1 VTGVAP
7 NEPEARR
14 DLPDGNEQEMTPQTN
29 EATTATTESR
39 PREVVLMPQIDTG
52 DTAWVLACAALVMFM
67 TPGLALF
74 YGGLVRT
81 KNVLG
86 TIMQSFFALALV
98 SVLWTLI
105 GYTLAFGP
113 DAGGLIGG
121 LSFLGLNDVG
131 LEPSETYGT
140 TIPHLAFSSYQLMFA
155 IITPALITG
164 AVAERMRFSAY
175 ALFLGLW
182 SILVYAPVAHWV
194 FADGWLGLAGV
205 GALDFAGGTVVHI
218 NAGAAALAAIVFLGK
233 RRGFGH
239 QAFIPHD
246 VPMVI
251 LGASILWFGWF
262 GFNAG
267 SALGAN
273 GLAASAFT
281 VTNLATA
288 AAVLGWL
295 IPERIKHGRATT
307 IGAATGA
314 VAGLVAITPAAGF
327 VEPWAALVIGFL
339 AGGVCFL
346 AVNLKSR
353 IGYDDSLDVVGV
365 HLVGGIVGALLTGV
379 FASAAVNSFSGGLE
393 QLGRQALAVVAT
405 MGFSFA
411 MTLGILKVVDMLVGV
426 RVTEEE
432 ELTGLDLSQHSEVA
446 YTSSEGAGSIPGP
459 HPAMVTVP
467 EPVGAAGNAH
477 HEAPVEAS

>member
-1 VTGVAP
+1 
-7 NEPEARR
+7 
-14 DLPDGNEQEMTPQTN
+14 M
-29 EATTATTESR
+29 
-39 PREVVLMPQIDTG
+39 DTG
-52 DTAWVLACAALVMFM
+52 DTAWVLMCAALVMFM

-98 SVLWTLI
+98 TVLWTLI
-105 GYTLAFGP
+105 GYTLAFGR
-113 DAGGLIGG
+113 DVGGVIGG

-140 TIPHLAFSSYQLMFA
+140 TVPHLAFSTYQLMFA

-194 FADGWLGLAGV
+194 FADGWLGLSGV

-233 RRGFGH
+233 RRGFGR

-295 IPERIKHGRATT
+295 LFERVKHGRATT

-327 VEPWAALVIGFL
+327 VEPWAAIVIGFA
-339 AGGVCFL
+339 AGAVCFFV
-346 AVNLKSR
+346 VNLKAR

-365 HLVGGIVGALLTGV
+365 HLVGGIVGALFTGV
-379 FASAAVNSFSGGLE
+379 FASAAVNGFSGGLV
-393 QLGRQALAVVAT
+393 QLGRQALAVGAT
-405 MGFSFA
+405 MAFSFA

-426 RVTEEE
+426 RVSEEE

-446 YTSSEGAGSIPGP
+446 YTSSEGSGALAGQQDTVI
-459 HPAMVTVP
+459 AVP
-467 EPVGAAGNAH
+467 ETPTPAVPAYRETRIGASTK
-477 HEAPVEAS
+477 P